1 MTSIDM
7 LGASLTFMKMNAELK
22 ELLDQESEAPAF
34 SVKGHVPEI
43 VLEEEIRECKE
54 EDLTEESYKA
64 CAEVRNEKITLEN
77 IVYMV
82 ETMSHCIIKNEI
94 PFCELDSHA
103 GDGDFGMSVAKGFR
117 QLKKNGKNLQKSIH
131 PV

>member
-22 ELLDQESEAPAF
+22 ALLDQESEAPAF

-64 CAEVRNEKITLEN
+64 CAEVRNEKSRWKISF
-77 IVYMV
+77 IW
-82 ETMSHCIIKNEI
+82 
-94 PFCELDSHA
+94 
-103 GDGDFGMSVAKGFR
+103 
-117 QLKKNGKNLQKSIH
+117 
-131 PV
+131 

>member
-1 MTSIDM
+1 M

-54 EDLTEESYKA
+54 EDLTEESYNA
-64 CAEVRNEKITLEN
+64 GA
-77 IVYMV
+77 
-82 ETMSHCIIKNEI
+82 S
-94 PFCELDSHA
+94 DS
-103 GDGDFGMSVAKGFR
+103 
-117 QLKKNGKNLQKSIH
+117 
-131 PV
+131 